1 MSSKSFKNAHL
12 FVVYNSF
19 SQEEDMD
26 PEMREYRKK
35 MEEQKRLREKI
46 LQEKENRRKQA
57 AMEKMGDE
65 SRVDSRNGN
74 SQCGFCTYL
83 YILNKILYSNN

>member
-1 MSSKSFKNAHL
+1 M
-12 FVVYNSF
+12 
-19 SQEEDMD
+19 QEEDAD

-57 AMEKMGDE
+57 AMEKTVDE
-65 SRVDSRNGN
+65 TKGDSRNAGK
-74 SQCGFCTYL
+74 SSS
-83 YILNKILYSNN
+83 IS